1 MNAREMPTPDADT
14 SIATLANGVRVVAIE
29 LPHLASAC
37 VSVFV
42 RTGSASEGALA
53 GFSFASSSSYAMV
66 PFSVR

>member
-42 RTGSASEGALA
+42 SSVHVAVASEIGPRV
-53 GFSFASSSSYAMV
+53 S
-66 PFSVR
+66 R